1 MEKKNSFES
10 NIENL
15 DRIIENLESGDLG
28 LDESIKEYERAMKL
42 IKKSSEMLKA
52 AEGKIIK
59 VSERNEEIE
68 FSEVE

>member
-42 IKKSSEMLKA
+42 IKKSSEILKA

>member
-15 DRIIENLESGDLG
+15 DRIIENLERGDLG

-42 IKKSSEMLKA
+42 IKKSSDMLKA

-59 VSERNEEIE
+59 VSERNEELE

>member
-15 DRIIENLESGDLG
+15 DRIIENLERGDLG

-59 VSERNEEIE
+59 VSERNEELE